1 MNLKRILIDESEK
14 NRILEMH
21 SGNKSLITE
30 ATAADFPECV
40 RYAGKITNQIQF
52 TSQLTT
58 NILGNTNY
66 SAVVVTDPSTKY
78 TYYWLAKPKVVVGL
92 PTDPNDKTR
101 DTYIKSYRC
110 GCKNGTLKP
119 ITRTY
124 DGKSMDDDFK
134 ANCVSDK
141 IKVPENEICK
151 LPGDKVWVY
160 SKKGD
165 IWYASK
171 DGGKTWIKLDPVK
184 FKSAIDL
191 LNSKAVC
198 GGTIPGGE
206 QNEACKTKCAAVPLQ
221 PGQVGPQVQGW
232 FFSRDRVCYEATGTG
247 GFASKE
253 ECEACKCGSQNNP
266 NQGGTLPGEGGQK
279 PGDGGTLPGEGG
291 QKPGDGGT
299 LPGEGGQKLPDF
311 IPPTI
316 DKPSKP
322 LD

>member
-14 NRILEMH
+14 NKILEMH
-21 SGNKSLITE
+21 SGKKSLITE

-40 RYAGKITNQIQF
+40 RYAGKITMVPQEVI
-52 TSQLTT
+52 TALGISSLPTQL
-58 NILGNTNY
+58 Y
-66 SAVVVTDPSTKY
+66 AVVVVDPSTKY
-78 TYYWLAKPKVVVGL
+78 TYHWLSKPKVIVAV
-92 PTDPNDKTR
+92 PTDPNDTTR
-101 DTYIKSYRC
+101 KTYIKSYHC

-124 DGKSMDDDFK
+124 DGKDMNDEK
-134 ANCVSDK
+134 KTNCVSDK

-171 DGGKTWIKLDPVK
+171 DGGKTWVKLDPIK
-184 FKSAIDL
+184 FKSAVDL

-198 GGTIPGGE
+198 GGTVPDGE

-221 PGQVGPQVQGW
+221 PGQVGQQVQGW
-232 FFSRDRVCYEATGTG
+232 FYSRDGVCYEATGTG
-247 GFASKE
+247 GFASKA
-253 ECEACKCGSQNNP
+253 ECEACKCGSQN
-266 NQGGTLPGEGGQK
+266 QIGDGGQK
-279 PGDGGTLPGEGG
+279 PGDGGTLPG
-291 QKPGDGGT
+291 D
-299 LPGEGGQKLPDF
+299 GGQKLPDF

-316 DKPSKP
+316 VKPSKP

>member
-40 RYAGKITNQIQF
+40 RYAGKITMVPQEVIIALGYPL
-52 TSQLTT
+52 SAQL
-58 NILGNTNY
+58 Y
-66 SAVVVTDPSTKY
+66 AVVVVDPSTKY
-78 TYYWLAKPKVVVGL
+78 TYHWLAKPKVIVAV
-92 PTDPNDKTR
+92 PTDSKDTR
-101 DTYIKSYRC
+101 KPYIKSYHC

-124 DGKSMDDDFK
+124 DGKSMEDEK
-134 ANCVSDK
+134 KSNCVSDK

-165 IWYASK
+165 TWYASK
-171 DGGKTWIKLDPVK
+171 DGGKTWIKLDPIK

-198 GGTIPGGE
+198 GGTVPGGE

-232 FFSRDRVCYEATGTG
+232 FYSRDGVCYEATGTG
-247 GFASKE
+247 GFASKD
-253 ECEACKCGSQNNP
+253 ECEACKCGSQTP
-266 NQGGTLPGEGGQK
+266 IGDGGQK
-279 PGDGGTLPGEGG
+279 PGDGGQKPGDGG
-291 QKPGDGGT
+291 QKPGDGGQK
-299 LPGEGGQKLPDF
+299 PSDGGQKLPDF

-316 DKPSKP
+316 NKPSKP